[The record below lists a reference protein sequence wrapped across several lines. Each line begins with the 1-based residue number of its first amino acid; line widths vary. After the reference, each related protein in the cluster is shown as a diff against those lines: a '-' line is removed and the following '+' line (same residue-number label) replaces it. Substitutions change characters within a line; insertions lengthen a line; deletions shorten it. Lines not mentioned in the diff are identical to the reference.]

1 VDSFTHFSHQNLAWA
16 SSLQHTCHMH
26 CPSHSSFYHPDKFI
40 IFCCHWQQIS
50 VATYSVISGQYVTI
64 IITHF
69 LRKKQHWKTINQCP
83 WRQNV
88 TCFISSEYPCSDS
101 EGINSTEATKEF
113 KQTIKSRLPFITSHK
128 SEACSGYTI
137 LTASLCKVTLDTPSI
152 NNNSPFS
159 FPWYNTSSYQQGV
172 ANIFYSRACV
182 YILSLSPLVTLRH
195 ITAVTY
201 YPHSPENNTQKG
213 PICCFGVEGRGRL
226 SLGHK
231 KFTLNIWYDFT
242 TKKKYILWFRWVFRT
257 RDNIVYVKWFTK
269 VPYRWNSYRVCLW
282 VIQITFWNL

>member
-1 VDSFTHFSHQNLAWA
+1 
-16 SSLQHTCHMH
+16 M
-26 CPSHSSFYHPDKFI
+26 
-40 IFCCHWQQIS
+40 
-50 VATYSVISGQYVTI
+50 
-64 IITHF
+64 
-69 LRKKQHWKTINQCP
+69 NQRP

-88 TCFISSEYPCSDS
+88 TCCRSSKYPCSGS

-128 SEACSGYTI
+128 SEACVGYTI
-137 LTASLCKVTLDTPSI
+137 RVASLCKVTLDTPSI

-182 YILSLSPLVTLRH
+182 YIPSSSPLVTLRH

-213 PICCFGVEGRGRL
+213 PIRCFGVESRGRL

-231 KFTLNIWYDFT
+231 KFALNIWYDFI
-242 TKKKYILWFRWVFRT
+242 TKKKYILCFRWVFHT
-257 RDNIVYVKWFTK
+257 RDNIVYVKWFAK
-269 VPYRWNSYRVCLW
+269 VPYRRNSYRVCLGSYRLFFD
-282 VIQITFWNL
+282 IYNLFGAFFVLCFVTAF